1 LQFGKIHYNKDVM
14 KRILVTG
21 GAGFVGS
28 NLVYRLIKEGHSVTV
43 IDDYSTGLKSNEVNG
58 ASYFTGDITA
68 HGIIE
73 ASNFKKYDV
82 IYHLAA
88 MARIQPSLTDPVGC
102 INTNFGGT
110 LNVMEYARENKCQI
124 IYAGSSSKHVGL
136 YVSPYAWSK
145 FGGEELCKL
154 YSTVYDLNTT
164 ICRFYNVYGPNQIK
178 TGDYAT
184 IVGIFEDQYAAGKP
198 LTPTGD
204 GEQRRDFT
212 HVDDIVDG
220 LYRCLGKSFRAQE
233 FEFGTGYNYSINEVA
248 AMFGDYPV
256 EYIPA
261 RSGEYPT
268 TLCTSTSADLLLGW
282 SATDKLKD
290 WIKNF
295 VEPKVDLP

>member
-1 LQFGKIHYNKDVM
+1 M

-28 NLVYRLIKEGHSVTV
+28 NLVCRLVREGHNVTV
-43 IDDYSTGLKSNEVNG
+43 IDNYSTGLKSNEADSV
-58 ASYFTGDITA
+58 SYFTGDITTP
-68 HGIIE
+68 GIIE
-73 ASNFKKYDV
+73 ASGNKKYDA

-102 INTNFGGT
+102 INNNFGGT
-110 LNVMEYARENKCQI
+110 LNVMEYARANKCQV

-164 ICRFYNVYGPNQIK
+164 ICRFYNVYGHNQIK

-184 IVGIFEDQYAAGKP
+184 VIGIFEDQYAAGKP

-220 LYRCLGKSFRAQE
+220 LFRCLGNSFRAQE
-233 FEFGTGYNYSINEVA
+233 FEFGTGYNHSINEVA
-248 AMFGDYPV
+248 ALFGDYPV
-256 EYIPA
+256 EYILA
-261 RSGEYPT
+261 RKGEYPV
-268 TLCTSTSADLLLGW
+268 TLCDSTTADLLLGW

-295 VEPKVDLP
+295 VNNKVDLP

>member
-1 LQFGKIHYNKDVM
+1 MQSGKILYNKGAM

-28 NLVYRLIKEGHSVTV
+28 NLVCRLVREGHNVTV
-43 IDDYSTGLKSNEVNG
+43 IDNYSTGLKSNEVDSV
-58 ASYFTGDITA
+58 SYFTGDITTP
-68 HGIIE
+68 GIIE
-73 ASNFKKYDV
+73 ASGNKKYDA

-102 INTNFGGT
+102 INNNFGGT
-110 LNVMEYARENKCQI
+110 LNVMEYARANKCQV

-184 IVGIFEDQYAAGKP
+184 VIGIFEDQYAAGKP

-212 HVDDIVDG
+212 HVDDIVGG
-220 LYRCLGKSFRAQE
+220 LFRCLGNSFRAQE
-233 FEFGTGYNYSINEVA
+233 FEFGTGYNHSINEVA
-248 AMFGDYPV
+248 ALFGDYPV
-256 EYIPA
+256 EYILA
-261 RSGEYPT
+261 RKGEYPV
-268 TLCTSTSADLLLGW
+268 TLCDSTTADLLLGW

-295 VEPKVDLP
+295 VNNKVDLP

>member
-1 LQFGKIHYNKDVM
+1 MRV
-14 KRILVTG
+14 LVTG

-28 NLVYRLIKEGHSVTV
+28 NLVYRLIEEGHKVTV
-43 IDDYSTGLKSNEVNG
+43 IDDYSTGRECNHFAG
-58 ASYFTGDITA
+58 AKYIAGNVRYIADICKDDTP
-68 HGIIE
+68 
-73 ASNFKKYDV
+73 DV

-88 MARIQPSLTDPVGC
+88 MARIQPSLVDPVGC
-102 INTNFGGT
+102 MKNNFDGT
-110 LNVMEYARENKCQI
+110 LEVVEYARSVNAQL

-136 YVSPYAWSK
+136 YESPYAWSK

-154 YSTVYDLNTT
+154 YSSVYDLNTT
-164 ICRFYNVYGPNQIK
+164 ICRFYNVYGPNQIM

-184 IVGIFEDQYAAGKP
+184 VVGIFQEQYSKGKP

-220 LYRCLGKSFRAQE
+220 LYRCMGKDFRAEE
-233 FEFGTGYNYSINEVA
+233 FEFGTGKNHSINEVA

-261 RSGEYPT
+261 RKGEYPT
-268 TLCTSTSADLLLGW
+268 TLCTDTKAAELLGW
-282 SATDKLKD
+282 SATDQLKG
-290 WIKNF
+290 WIEDFVVFNKNIH
-295 VEPKVDLP
+295 LA

>member
-1 LQFGKIHYNKDVM
+1 MRV
-14 KRILVTG
+14 LVTG

-28 NLVYRLIKEGHSVTV
+28 NLVKRLKKEGHQITV
-43 IDDYSTGLKSNEVNG
+43 IDDYSTGLKSNEVDG
-58 ASYFTGDITA
+58 VSYFVGDIATP
-68 HGIIE
+68 GIIE
-73 ASNFKKYDV
+73 ASNINKYDA

-102 INTNFGGT
+102 INNNFGGT
-110 LNVMEYARENKCQI
+110 LNVMEYARKNNCQV

-145 FGGEELCKL
+145 FGGEELMKL

-164 ICRFYNVYGPNQIK
+164 ICRFYNVYGPNQIM

-184 IVGIFEDQYAAGKP
+184 VIGIFEEQFANGKP

-220 LYRCLGKSFRAQE
+220 LFRCLGKDFRAEE
-233 FEFGTGYNYSINEVA
+233 FEFGTGQNYSINEVA

-256 EYIPA
+256 EHIPA
-261 RSGEYPT
+261 RKGEYPT
-268 TLCTSTSADLLLGW
+268 TLCTDTKAKELLGW
-282 SATDKLKD
+282 GATDKLKQ
-290 WIKNF
+290 WIASQIS
-295 VEPKVDLP
+295 V